1 MIGKSR
7 KLRKINCVRLNV
19 SFQGQTLLLETN
31 VLKATLYLF
40 YFQANIGRFE
50 KNADIWF
57 AFDSG
62 FKNFQSEFKCIFT
75 IKKDRGEENLDF
87 LTSIFLVKY
96 LFF

>member
-50 KNADIWF
+50 KNADNWF

-62 FKNFQSEFKCIFT
+62 FKIFKASLSAFSQL
-75 IKKDRGEENLDF
+75 KKIEVRKSRFPHL
-87 LTSIFLVKY
+87 Y
-96 LFF
+96 LFG